1 MKHILT
7 SAVIALFVTT
17 GAFAHGGNTDTN
29 EQMDSTMS
37 MIPMPIRIGLDG
49 SIAWGY
55 MLKPMGHM
63 GGHMGGM
70 SGGMSGGMNGDMGHG
85 DGGMNNGGMN
95 GNGGHMNGGMMDMP
109 SWMFKVMPMLTL
121 SGDYYS
127 RIINLATPKNIN
139 ENTIQID
146 DNSKGYL
153 AVVNKNYVVGASGGL
168 MAMPMGFSIPLFGL
182 RASLGP
188 YKGGHVFKAKHIENK
203 EDFNTIKEMKVPL
216 KVEDIKTWAVND
228 RMSYST
234 RGGVMFGAGAGMSI
248 YVAAMSSYMAEGQ
261 FITSVSKVSET
272 EVMANIRK
280 VKVTMLSEKVGNVLA
295 DIKVGKMKSVDH
307 GFNFIFDLANKEAA
321 DTYREFLKG
330 SVLAAQL
337 AVKNEIEGVEMVKIS
352 DSTTWMSSRQFSYG
366 LPFLYNGVLTRGKMY
381 TISKVHNGFTG
392 GKMEAHMSMYRKSH
406 DTNGALSDHKSAGFI
421 FMSMAN
427 TPKKK
432 FRPAFAGSFKWYFQ
446 KDNTSNAFFHRQ
458 VRKLVKTFGLDGVNK
473 VKLPTL
479 ANMGFVR
486 AEVDLFLTKED
497 VKALLTSSEKADLY
511 HSMYSNAY
519 DRMNNYFSNS
529 ANTRAYCG
537 AVVKFMTCKKRAYK
551 KTWSALSAIPSVLK
565 AMKKAMAEQNLEIF
579 SKNFGKLGQLALTN
593 RFVLEEIFTTAGKT
607 VPKAVLKVKGSRVL
621 NTKVQL

>member
-17 GAFAHGGNTDTN
+17 GAFAHGGNSETN

-70 SGGMSGGMNGDMGHG
+70 NGGMSGGMNG
-85 DGGMNNGGMN
+85 
-95 GNGGHMNGGMMDMP
+95 GHMNDGMTDMP

-168 MAMPMGFSIPLFGL
+168 M
-182 RASLGP
+182 
-188 YKGGHVFKAKHIENK
+188 
-203 EDFNTIKEMKVPL
+203 
-216 KVEDIKTWAVND
+216 
-228 RMSYST
+228 
-234 RGGVMFGAGAGMSI
+234 
-248 YVAAMSSYMAEGQ
+248 
-261 FITSVSKVSET
+261 
-272 EVMANIRK
+272 
-280 VKVTMLSEKVGNVLA
+280 
-295 DIKVGKMKSVDH
+295 
-307 GFNFIFDLANKEAA
+307 
-321 DTYREFLKG
+321 
-330 SVLAAQL
+330 
-337 AVKNEIEGVEMVKIS
+337 
-352 DSTTWMSSRQFSYG
+352 
-366 LPFLYNGVLTRGKMY
+366 
-381 TISKVHNGFTG
+381 
-392 GKMEAHMSMYRKSH
+392 
-406 DTNGALSDHKSAGFI
+406 
-421 FMSMAN
+421 
-427 TPKKK
+427 
-432 FRPAFAGSFKWYFQ
+432 
-446 KDNTSNAFFHRQ
+446 
-458 VRKLVKTFGLDGVNK
+458 
-473 VKLPTL
+473 
-479 ANMGFVR
+479 
-486 AEVDLFLTKED
+486 
-497 VKALLTSSEKADLY
+497 
-511 HSMYSNAY
+511 
-519 DRMNNYFSNS
+519 
-529 ANTRAYCG
+529 
-537 AVVKFMTCKKRAYK
+537 
-551 KTWSALSAIPSVLK
+551 AIPSVLK